1 MRKAL
6 ITSRSAG
13 RIALVLPFALAL
25 GACQHMRP
33 PHGEASNGAQL
44 AAQFIKP
51 VDGKLGIIVGA
62 DGELTVVD
70 LNGNIVPECR
80 LSGIDHSDGK
90 EARQAATDLPTCR
103 GTIGTTIKKVTPIS
117 VTNHTGSN
125 CYTISGVS
133 SGTAWYR
140 TFCY

>member
-1 MRKAL
+1 MGPNWQ
-6 ITSRSAG
+6 RS
-13 RIALVLPFALAL
+13 
-25 GACQHMRP
+25 
-33 PHGEASNGAQL
+33 SS
-44 AAQFIKP
+44 P

-103 GTIGTTIKKVTPIS
+103 GTIGTTIKKVTLIS

-125 CYTISGVS
+125 CFTISGVS
-133 SGTAWYR
+133 SGYR
-140 TFCY
+140 VVSHLLLLSGVAAQLVAAAPTF